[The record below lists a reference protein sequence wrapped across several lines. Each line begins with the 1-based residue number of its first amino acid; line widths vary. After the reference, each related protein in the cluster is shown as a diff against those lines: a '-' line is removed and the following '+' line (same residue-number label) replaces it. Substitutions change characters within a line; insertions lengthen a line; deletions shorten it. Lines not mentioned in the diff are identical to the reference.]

1 MRFVGYVR
9 QIDPSTNEN
18 VFTEAVSVD
27 MDRMVPVM
35 LKGNVLARNMFMNDV
50 YWRVDE

>member
-1 MRFVGYVR
+1 MRFIGYVR

-18 VFTEAVSVD
+18 VFTEVVSVD
-27 MDRMVPVM
+27 IDGMAPAM
-35 LKGNVLARNMFMNDV
+35 LKGNILARNMFMNDV